1 MPPNLDIRTAVQV
14 AIALMVLGA
23 VVNLWFGIR
32 ALRGARGVPF
42 FRLRHERMVKGWRM
56 LIYAV
61 ALVLLTFVTS
71 NYAEPV
77 AYRFFPPS
85 PTATLRPTIT
95 LTPSVT
101 ITPSIT
107 LTPTITETPSE
118 TNTPTITPTPM
129 IPVAIE
135 ARFEG
140 EVTSIPNAVFSPLE
154 FSQGID
160 ALYRPLNPGFEFANP
175 VGHLYAVFSYDGMVN
190 GVQWTALWYRNG
202 ELVHFETKPWDG
214 STGGFGYSDWEPDS
228 IEWLPGLYQVQM
240 FVGLEWKVVG
250 DFSVTG
256 EPPTQT
262 ASLSPTI
269 TETPLPTITPTPT
282 IGPPPSSTPTLT
294 PTPTRTPT
302 VTRTSP
308 PTFTSIPATPTFTR
322 QPPATPITPSP
333 TLTRQPTLT
342 SPPP

>member
-1 MPPNLDIRTAVQV
+1 
-14 AIALMVLGA
+14 
-23 VVNLWFGIR
+23 
-32 ALRGARGVPF
+32 
-42 FRLRHERMVKGWRM
+42 M

-250 DFSVTG
+250 DFSVAG

-269 TETPLPTITPTPT
+269 TETPAAHDHTYTNDRAAAVQHPDAHPNANPDADGHTD
-282 IGPPPSSTPTLT
+282 
-294 PTPTRTPT
+294 
-302 VTRTSP
+302 
-308 PTFTSIPATPTFTR
+308 FPAYFHLNPGDPDFY
-322 QPPATPITPSP
+322 PPAAGDSDYP
-333 TLTRQPTLT
+333 LTYPDAPAHSDFAAALDLPR
-342 SPPP
+342 